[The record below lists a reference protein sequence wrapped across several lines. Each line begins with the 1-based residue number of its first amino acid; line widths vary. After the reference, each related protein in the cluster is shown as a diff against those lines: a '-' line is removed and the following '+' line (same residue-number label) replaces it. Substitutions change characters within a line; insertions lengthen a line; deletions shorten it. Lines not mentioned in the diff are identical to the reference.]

1 MQYCLNMEECYMKK
15 SILALALCLSTVL
28 GLCACGNSAAS
39 SASAAPAETA
49 AAETETAAPSQEP
62 APAEETASAATEA
75 PDASAEET
83 AAPAEQLTATTV
95 YIDIA
100 ASLEAVFTDV
110 IIPAY
115 KEVQP
120 NVTIEYNAGSS
131 GKLLAGIEEANGIG
145 HDLFF
150 SAGKAQ
156 VTTLNET
163 DGLVV
168 DGSIVNLLANELCLV
183 KGNNTE
189 TEVTGWDTLN
199 KAKSMALCGGS
210 VPVGKYSRIA
220 LIALGVLPENDDPA
234 SITTEEISTALGGI
248 EIDEAD
254 DVEVAA
260 AKAVEGAVDVA
271 TIYYSDYYNHQDDL
285 TIIAQDDGT
294 LTGAIT
300 YPVCLVKNPEA
311 DEAESAAAAD
321 FLEFLQTEQCLKAYE
336 EYCFIVSK

>member
-1 MQYCLNMEECYMKK
+1 MRKR
-15 SILALALCLSTVL
+15 ILSLGLCLSMVL
-28 GLCACGNSAAS
+28 GLCACGNSTDSSAAAS
-39 SASAAPAETA
+39 AASEAPAETA
-49 AAETETAAPSQEP
+49 AAVTEAVPEETAASATEEA
-62 APAEETASAATEA
+62 APAEE
-75 PDASAEET
+75 
-83 AAPAEQLTATTV
+83 AAPEQLAETTV

-100 ASLEAVFTDV
+100 ASLEAVFSDV

-120 NVTIEYNAGSS
+120 NVTIEYNTGSS
-131 GKLLAGIEEANGIG
+131 GKLLSGIEEANGIG

-156 VTTLNET
+156 VTTLDET

-183 KGNNTE
+183 KGNDTE
-189 TEVTGWDTLN
+189 TAVTGWDNLAD
-199 KAKSMALCGGS
+199 AKSMALCGGS

-234 SITTEEISTALGGI
+234 SITTEEISAALGGI

-260 AKAVEGAVDVA
+260 AKAAEGAVEVS
-271 TIYYSDYYNHQDDL
+271 TIYYSDYYNHQNDL
-285 TIIAQDDGT
+285 TILAQDDGT

-321 FLEFLQTEQCLKAYE
+321 FLEFLQTEQCLNAYE
-336 EYCFIVSK
+336 EYCFIVNK

>member
-1 MQYCLNMEECYMKK
+1 MKR
-15 SILALALCLSTVL
+15 SILALALCLSMVL

-39 SASAAPAETA
+39 SASAAPAEST

-62 APAEETASAATEA
+62 AAPAAEASVAEEPASTEEA
-75 PDASAEET
+75 
-83 AAPAEQLTATTV
+83 AAPAEQLAETTV

-120 NVTIEYNAGSS
+120 NVTIEYNTGSS
-131 GKLLAGIEEANGIG
+131 GKLLSGIEEANGIG

-183 KGNNTE
+183 KGNDTE
-189 TEVTGWDTLN
+189 TEVTGWDTLD

-260 AKAVEGAVDVA
+260 SKAAEGSVDVA
-271 TIYYSDYYNHQDDL
+271 TIYYSDYYNHQNDL

-336 EYCFIVSK
+336 EYCFIVNQ

>member
-1 MQYCLNMEECYMKK
+1 MKK
-15 SILALALCLSTVL
+15 KLMSMMALALVIAMALT
-28 GLCACGNSAAS
+28 ACGGSGSTTETKAPDDTAAADTS
-39 SASAAPAETA
+39 A
-49 AAETETAAPSQEP
+49 AAETPAA
-62 APAEETASAATEA
+62 AE
-75 PDASAEET
+75 
-83 AAPAEQLTATTV
+83 ATTI

-115 KEVQP
+115 KEVNP

-156 VTTLNET
+156 VTTLDET

-168 DGSIVNLLANELCLV
+168 DGSIVNLLSNQLCLV
-183 KGNNTE
+183 KGVGAE
-189 TEVTGWDTLN
+189 TAVTGWDN
-199 KAKSMALCGGS
+199 IADAKTMALCGGS

-220 LIALGVLPENDDPA
+220 LIALGVLEKAEDPTVYT
-234 SITTEEISTALGGI
+234 SEEISAALGGI

-260 AKAVEGAVDVA
+260 AKAVEGSCEIA
-271 TIYYSDYYNHQDDL
+271 TIYYSDYYNHKNDL
-285 TIIAQDDGT
+285 EIIAQDDGT
-294 LTGAIT
+294 LTGNII
-300 YPVCLVKNPEA
+300 YPVCLVSNPEA
-311 DEAESAAAAD
+311 TEAEAAAAAD
-321 FLEFLQTEQCLKAYE
+321 FLAFLQTEDNLATYE
-336 EYCFIVSK
+336 QYCFIANE

>member
-1 MQYCLNMEECYMKK
+1 MKR
-15 SILALALCLSTVL
+15 SILALALCLSMVL

-62 APAEETASAATEA
+62 AAPAAEEASAPEA
-75 PDASAEET
+75 SVEEA
-83 AAPAEQLTATTV
+83 AAPAEQLAETTV

-120 NVTIEYNAGSS
+120 NVTIEYNTGSS
-131 GKLLAGIEEANGIG
+131 GKLLSGIEEANGIG

-189 TEVTGWDTLN
+189 TEVTGWDTLD

-260 AKAVEGAVDVA
+260 AKAAEGAVEVA

-294 LTGAIT
+294 LTGNIT

-336 EYCFIVSK
+336 EYCFIVNK

>member
-1 MQYCLNMEECYMKK
+1 MKR
-15 SILALALCLSTVL
+15 SILALALCLSMVL

-39 SASAAPAETA
+39 SASSAAPAETA

-62 APAEETASAATEA
+62 AAPAAEEASAPEA
-75 PDASAEET
+75 SVEEA
-83 AAPAEQLTATTV
+83 AAPAEQLAETTV

-120 NVTIEYNAGSS
+120 NVTIEYNTGSS
-131 GKLLAGIEEANGIG
+131 GKLLSGIEEANGIG

-189 TEVTGWDTLN
+189 TEVTGWDTLD

-210 VPVGKYSRIA
+210 VPVGKYSRIT

-260 AKAVEGAVDVA
+260 SKAAEGSVDVA

-285 TIIAQDDGT
+285 TIIEQDDGT

-321 FLEFLQTEQCLKAYE
+321 FLKFLQTEQCLKAYE
-336 EYCFIVSK
+336 EYCFIVNQ

>member
-1 MQYCLNMEECYMKK
+1 MKR
-15 SILALALCLSTVL
+15 SILALALCLSMVL

-39 SASAAPAETA
+39 SASSAAPAETA

-62 APAEETASAATEA
+62 ASPAAEEASAPESSVEEA
-75 PDASAEET
+75 
-83 AAPAEQLTATTV
+83 AAPAEQLAETTV

-120 NVTIEYNAGSS
+120 NVTIEYNTGSS
-131 GKLLAGIEEANGIG
+131 GKLLSGIEEANGIG

-183 KGNNTE
+183 KGNSTE
-189 TEVTGWDTLN
+189 TEVTGWDTLD

-260 AKAVEGAVDVA
+260 SKAAEGSVDVA

-285 TIIAQDDGT
+285 TIIEQDDST

-336 EYCFIVSK
+336 EYCFIVNQ

>member
-1 MQYCLNMEECYMKK
+1 MRKR
-15 SILALALCLSTVL
+15 ILSLGLCLSMVL
-28 GLCACGNSAAS
+28 GLCACGNSADS
-39 SASAAPAETA
+39 SAAASAASEAPAETA
-49 AAETETAAPSQEP
+49 AAVTEAVPEETAASATEEA
-62 APAEETASAATEA
+62 APAEE
-75 PDASAEET
+75 
-83 AAPAEQLTATTV
+83 AAPEQLAETTV

-100 ASLEAVFTDV
+100 ASLEAVFSDV

-120 NVTIEYNAGSS
+120 NVTIEYNTGSS
-131 GKLLAGIEEANGIG
+131 GKLLSGIEEANGIG

-156 VTTLNET
+156 VTTLDET

-183 KGNNTE
+183 KGNDTE
-189 TEVTGWDTLN
+189 TAVTGWDNLAD
-199 KAKSMALCGGS
+199 AKSMALCGGS

-234 SITTEEISTALGGI
+234 SITTEEISAALGGI

-260 AKAVEGAVDVA
+260 AKAAEGAVEVS
-271 TIYYSDYYNHQDDL
+271 TIYYSDYYNHQNDL
-285 TIIAQDDGT
+285 TILAQDDGT

-321 FLEFLQTEQCLKAYE
+321 FLEFLQTEQCLNAYE
-336 EYCFIVSK
+336 EYCFIVNK